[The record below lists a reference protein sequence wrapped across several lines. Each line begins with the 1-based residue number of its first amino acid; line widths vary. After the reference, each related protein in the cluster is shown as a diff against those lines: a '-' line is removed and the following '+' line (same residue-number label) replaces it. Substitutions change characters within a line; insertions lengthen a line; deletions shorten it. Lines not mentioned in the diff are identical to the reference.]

1 MYQTQVTKVKE
12 NYYIGSLPGLVE
24 GRELRHY
31 LSQFGEVQ
39 GLEIIKDPAT
49 NKCKGYAFLSIN
61 LHIGEQEFLS
71 IRHRYGNRVI
81 FLRPKLRGSDLQV
94 HKEGFQL
101 KRLFISTVSSSL
113 TDKHLFEYFS
123 TFGSVDLAYF
133 VQNYSKF
140 GNKDPKRFGYVNFHS
155 EVAVK
160 RVLVKSKHI
169 INGEVVKCESFRDKS
184 ISIPEPQL
192 LTASKKHLSHSRPS
206 KRQPDQSKKQAA
218 TPRRLKKQPLPS
230 EASVFEKTNETCS
243 GSVDASHLNTSRKR
257 EVEGHIASDFLTIS
271 SLIQA
276 NHISSNVR
284 YNIIADKS
292 KH

>member
-31 LSQFGEVQ
+31 LSQFGEVL

-61 LHIGEQEFLS
+61 LHIGEQEFLAM
-71 IRHRYGNRVI
+71 RHRYGNRVI

-94 HKEGFQL
+94 HKEGFQQ

-113 TDKHLFEYFS
+113 TDRHLFDYFS

-140 GNKDPKRFGYVNFHS
+140 GSGDPKRFGYVNFHS
-155 EVAVK
+155 EVAVR
-160 RVLVKSKHI
+160 RVLATSKHV
-169 INGEVVKCESFRDKS
+169 INGDTVKCESFRDKATNAH
-184 ISIPEPQL
+184 EPPL
-192 LTASKKHLSHSRPS
+192 ASSNKKHLSHSRPS
-206 KRQPDQSKKQAA
+206 KRQPDLPKKQAA
-218 TPRRLKKQPLPS
+218 VPRRLKKMPRPS
-230 EASVFEKTNETCS
+230 EASLLEKTNETCS

-257 EVEGHIASDFLTIS
+257 EVEGHIATDFLTIS

-276 NHISSNVR
+276 NHNSFNVR

-292 KH
+292 KL

>member
-31 LSQFGEVQ
+31 LSQFGEVL

-61 LHIGEQEFLS
+61 LNIREQEFLS
-71 IRHRYGNRVI
+71 IRHIYGNRVI
-81 FLRPKLRGSDLQV
+81 FLRPKLRGPDLQV
-94 HKEGFQL
+94 HKEGFQQ
-101 KRLFISTVSSSL
+101 KRLFISTVSNAL
-113 TDKHLFEYFS
+113 TDKHLFDYFS
-123 TFGSVDLAYF
+123 SFGSVDLAYF

-140 GNKDPKRFGYVNFHS
+140 GSKDSKRFGYVNFHS
-155 EVAVK
+155 ELAVR
-160 RVLVKSKHI
+160 RVLARNKHM
-169 INGEVVKCESFRDKS
+169 INGEIVKCESFKEKS
-184 ISIPEPQL
+184 ANAPEPNN
-192 LTASKKHLSHSRPS
+192 TNNKKYEPYSRASKK
-206 KRQPDQSKKQAA
+206 QPDQSKKQ
-218 TPRRLKKQPLPS
+218 TNVFRRMKKRPLLS
-230 EASVFEKTNETCS
+230 EASLLEKTNETCS

-257 EVEGHIASDFLTIS
+257 EVEGHITSDFLTIS

-292 KH
+292 KK

>member
-1 MYQTQVTKVKE
+1 MYQSQVTKVKE

-31 LSQFGEVQ
+31 LSQFGEVL

-61 LHIGEQEFLS
+61 LRIREQEFLS
-71 IRHRYGNRVI
+71 IRHKYGNRVI

-94 HKEGFQL
+94 HKEGFQQ
-101 KRLFISTVSSSL
+101 KRLFISTLSSSL
-113 TDKHLFEYFS
+113 TDKHLFDYFS

-140 GNKDPKRFGYVNFHS
+140 GSRDSKRFGYVNFHS
-155 EVAVK
+155 EVAVN
-160 RVLVKSKHI
+160 RVLERSKHV
-169 INGEVVKCESFRDKS
+169 INGEVVKCESFRDKATG
-184 ISIPEPQL
+184 IAEHPN
-192 LTASKKHLSHSRPS
+192 TNRKHLSHSRPS
-206 KRQPDQSKKQAA
+206 K
-218 TPRRLKKQPLPS
+218 KQPGHSSKLKTASRRTKKPPLLP
-230 EASVFEKTNETCS
+230 EASFLEKTNETCS

-276 NHISSNVR
+276 NHSSFNVR
-284 YNIIADKS
+284 YNIIADKN
-292 KH
+292 KQ